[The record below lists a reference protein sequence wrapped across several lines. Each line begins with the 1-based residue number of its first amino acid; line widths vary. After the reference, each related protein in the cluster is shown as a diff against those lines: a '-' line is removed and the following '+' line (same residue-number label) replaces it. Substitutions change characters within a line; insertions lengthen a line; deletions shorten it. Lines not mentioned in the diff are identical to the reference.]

1 MIQAI
6 DRQLTHQA
14 YHVGQIVLLA
24 KHFASD
30 HWKTLSVPR
39 GRTREFNAEKFNAGK
54 SGQG

>member
-1 MIQAI
+1 MIKAI

-14 YHVGQIVLLA
+14 YHTGQIVFLA

-39 GRTREFNAEKFNAGK
+39 GGTRDFNAEMFARGGAK
-54 SGQG
+54 